1 MKIRQNLVKI
11 TTLNCI
17 LIMEINRIFTRK
29 KLSVISQYFS
39 GTPAARILPF
49 FYVVF
54 FYSVAQARRIFPIF
68 ILTQPSGKPSLVT
81 VLMQAL

>member
-49 FYVVF
+49 FYVF
-54 FYSVAQARRIFPIF
+54 FYSVVHFSLTTLKTDDIVTTQSYVPI
-68 ILTQPSGKPSLVT
+68 
-81 VLMQAL
+81 